1 MVCFNCKSQIPDNV
15 TTCPNC
21 GAPVMY
27 QTQVK
32 KEIKLRRWQR
42 WVLYAVIAVVF
53 IGMTA
58 YAVMIYLN
66 NAALMTRVASVTQN
80 LETTRQE
87 LEGTKTTLGQREGQ
101 LAQSKSEITQYQG
114 QISEKD
120 TKITEL
126 TASQE
131 ALTKKTDDYQKTI
144 SDYQKTIDTQTQTLQ
159 GYRQFSTNL
168 GADNA
173 NVFNTLVQLGIG
185 TSNKELSKILVA
197 DWNLGNATDTDK
209 DGLSD
214 VVEAAVGTDPT
225 KADTDSDKYSDK
237 DEMLRGYNPLGAGKL
252 PIDQNF
258 TRANSGK
265 ILIQIDGQKEAWYIN
280 PKDLKRYYL
289 GRPGEA
295 VKALQELQNIQAQ

>member
-15 TTCPNC
+15 TSCPNC

-42 WVLYAVIAVVF
+42 WVLYGVIAVVF

-58 YAVMIYLN
+58 YAVKIYLD
-66 NAALMTRVASVTQN
+66 NAALMTRVAGVTQN
-80 LETTRQE
+80 LETARQE
-87 LEGTKTTLGQREGQ
+87 LDTTKKTLSDSQGQ
-101 LAQSKSEITQYQG
+101 LSQSKSEVSQYQG
-114 QISEKD
+114 QITD
-120 TKITEL
+120 VQAQL
-126 TASQE
+126 TASQQ
-131 ALTKKTDDYQKTI
+131 ALTQKTDEYQKTI
-144 SDYQKTIDTQTQTLQ
+144 EGYQGTINTQTQTLQ
-159 GYRQFSTNL
+159 GYQQFRTNL

-209 DGLSD
+209 DGLSNI
-214 VVEAAVGTDPT
+214 VEATLGTDPA
-225 KADTDSDKYSDK
+225 KADTDGDKYTDK
-237 DEMLRGYNPLGAGKL
+237 DELLSGYNPLGAGKL
-252 PIDQNF
+252 PIDENF
-258 TRANSGK
+258 AKANSGK
-265 ILIQIDGQKEAWYIN
+265 ILIQIDGQKDAWYIN

-289 GRPGEA
+289 GRPGDA
-295 VKALQELQNIQAQ
+295 VKALQALQSIQTQ